1 MTGLNVRTR
10 IRVGRIRLMLELIA
24 LSIGWILGGK
34 VGVGTAL
41 FGLLIGQSVAIS
53 FGVVDRLTKR

>member
-1 MTGLNVRTR
+1 
-10 IRVGRIRLMLELIA
+10 VGRIRLMLELIA